1 MPRCLDNGR
10 FFACLE
16 SMTLFHTITCTIH
29 KTSERFQ
36 RWEVIQRGHRECR
49 GLSMPWT
56 SLLALSALI
65 SLCLA
70 GCAQEYEGNT
80 SYSSFNCKESIQG
93 EGSRYPFYPVLM
105 SKAISPVFI
114 CGTGTDEKYCSH
126 AEVSPNGECIRL
138 YTYWRVIEK
147 KRR

>member
-1 MPRCLDNGR
+1 
-10 FFACLE
+10 
-16 SMTLFHTITCTIH
+16 
-29 KTSERFQ
+29 
-36 RWEVIQRGHRECR
+36 
-49 GLSMPWT
+49 MPWT